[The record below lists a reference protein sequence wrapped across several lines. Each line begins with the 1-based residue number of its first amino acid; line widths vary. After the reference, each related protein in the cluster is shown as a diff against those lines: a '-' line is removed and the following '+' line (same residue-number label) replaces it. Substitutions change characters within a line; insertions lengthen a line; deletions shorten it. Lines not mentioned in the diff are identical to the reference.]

1 MLYDS
6 VYMKYPNMQ
15 IHRDRK
21 EGNGCGEGSE
31 KWRMTANGDRGLSGI
46 MRMFW
51 N

>member
-6 VYMKYPNMQ
+6 IYMKYPNMQ

-21 EGNGCGEGSE
+21 EGNGCGSE
-31 KWRMTANGDRGLSGI
+31 KWRMTANRDRFLSGI